1 MTRYQEVQN
10 LLSEYKRAH
19 REKIVL
25 ELIPAAYGGVL
36 YDKKSK
42 EFEEWESCLLNELKY
57 LLQVELEYNLFG
69 K

>member
-25 ELIPAAYGGVL
+25 ELIPAAHGGAL
-36 YDKKSK
+36 YDKKSR